1 MARRSRKRIYPL
13 NKLVLLIVPPLL
25 GGCLALPGSEGNT
38 PSRFALQGPDQS
50 CVAGSRAL
58 AVSIGQVAAGLNND
72 RIARIHEATGEFS
85 YLRDVRWVDS
95 AGPMMEQRLASDM
108 ECRGF
113 VVHTGH
119 RTRAGQ
125 SELLC
130 ELRAL
135 ELQETSD
142 GNQAVVTLSCTFL
155 GDNGAGQALVESA
168 AEPLSR
174 WSATAAVQALG
185 AAYAAVFENLYAA
198 IETQAD

>member
-1 MARRSRKRIYPL
+1 M
-13 NKLVLLIVPPLL
+13 

-38 PSRFALQGPDQS
+38 PSRFALQGPAQS
-50 CVAGSRAL
+50 CVAGSRVL

-72 RIARIHEATGEFS
+72 RIARIQQATGEFS

-95 AGPMMEQRLASDM
+95 AGPMMEQRLASDI

-174 WSATAAVQALG
+174 WSATAAVKALG
-185 AAYAAVFENLYAA
+185 TAYAAVFENLYAA

>member
-1 MARRSRKRIYPL
+1 LIKIL
-13 NKLVLLIVPPLL
+13 LVLIAALL
-25 GGCLALPGSEGNT
+25 GGCLSLPGSEGNT
-38 PSRFALQGPDQS
+38 PSRFALQGPAQA
-50 CVAGSRAL
+50 CLAGNRTI
-58 AVSIGQVAAGLNND
+58 AVSIVQVAAGLNTD
-72 RIARIHEATGEFS
+72 RIARIQKSTGEFS

-95 AGPMMEQRLASDM
+95 AGAMIEQRMASDL

-135 ELQETSD
+135 ELQESSA
-142 GNQAVVTLSCTFL
+142 GNQAVVTLSCTYQADD
-155 GDNGAGQALVESA
+155 GTVQALVESA
-168 AEPLSR
+168 TQPLSR

-198 IETQAD
+198 LEAKAE

>member
-1 MARRSRKRIYPL
+1 LIKF
-13 NKLVLLIVPPLL
+13 LVLLVTILM

-50 CVAGSRAL
+50 CVAGNRAL

-95 AGPMMEQRLASDM
+95 AGSMMEQRLASDM

-113 VVHTGH
+113 VVQTGH

-135 ELQETSD
+135 ELQETRD
-142 GNQAVVTLSCTFL
+142 GNQAVVTLSCTFW
-155 GDNGAGQALVESA
+155 GNGGAGQALVESA

-185 AAYAAVFENLYAA
+185 TAYAAVFENLYAA
-198 IETQAD
+198 IVTEED

>member
-1 MARRSRKRIYPL
+1 LIKF
-13 NKLVLLIVPPLL
+13 LVLLVTILM

-58 AVSIGQVAAGLNND
+58 AVSIGQVGAGLNND
-72 RIARIHEATGEFS
+72 RIAQIQQATGEFS

-95 AGPMMEQRLASDM
+95 AGSMMEQRLASDM

-113 VVHTGH
+113 VVQTGH

-135 ELQETSD
+135 ELQETRD
-142 GNQAVVTLSCTFL
+142 GNQAVVTLSCTFW
-155 GDNGAGQALVESA
+155 GNGGADRALVESA
-168 AEPLSR
+168 AEPLSK

-185 AAYAAVFENLYAA
+185 TAYAAVFENLYAA
-198 IETQAD
+198 IETQED